1 MLGRGYWWRMRSL
14 AVLCIVIRALASIS
28 NAEEAAGSA
37 WSRLLELEN
46 KLKEKVPAGINAVEF
61 YGGRQKALHDAAAAF
76 VKRFPNDTHKPQAM
90 LWKIQ
95 ASDFPESPE
104 QRIALLRQNEMDA
117 RLIVDDTASPA
128 DLRFQIQRTILDQ
141 WLDNSDLI
149 TTPDQAADL
158 EARMA
163 DLVSKNPTGPQ
174 VISLQLARANLML
187 RFDHKE
193 GLALLE
199 ELAKAPDQN
208 LAVAAKARLLKA
220 QMIGRPVDLQF
231 TALDG
236 SFFDMQALRGKV
248 VLVDFWASWC
258 PDCIREMP
266 AVRQTYQKYK
276 DKGFAV
282 VGISLDKDAQAL
294 SNFVARKLIPW
305 PQYFDGEAWENE
317 LVSKYG
323 VRAIPEMW
331 LINQRGEVVSTD
343 LSVEQLDQRIEQ
355 LMSSGDHLSRK

>member
-1 MLGRGYWWRMRSL
+1 MRSL
-14 AVLCIVIRALASIS
+14 AVLCIVIRALASIA

-37 WSRLLELEN
+37 WSQLQELEN

-61 YGGRQKALHDAAAAF
+61 YGGRQKALHDAAATF
-76 VKRFPNDTHKPQAM
+76 VKQFPNDTHKPQAM

-104 QRIALLRQNEMDA
+104 QRIALLRQNEVDA

-163 DLVSKNPTGPQ
+163 DLVSKNPRAPQ

-187 RFDHKE
+187 RYDHKE

-220 QMIGRPVDLQF
+220 QMIGKSVDLQF

-266 AVRQTYQKYK
+266 VVRQTYQKYK

-282 VGISLDKDAQAL
+282 VGISLDRDAQAL

-305 PQYFDGEAWENE
+305 PQYFDGEGWENE

>member
-1 MLGRGYWWRMRSL
+1 MPPFALGRRTGQRYLTQARKGLVVADAIACCLMY
-14 AVLCIVIRALASIS
+14 CYPSIGFDFKRR
-28 NAEEAAGSA
+28 GS
-37 WSRLLELEN
+37 SRLR
-46 KLKEKVPAGINAVEF
+46 VVA
-61 YGGRQKALHDAAAAF
+61 
-76 VKRFPNDTHKPQAM
+76 
-90 LWKIQ
+90 
-95 ASDFPESPE
+95 
-104 QRIALLRQNEMDA
+104 
-117 RLIVDDTASPA
+117 
-128 DLRFQIQRTILDQ
+128 RFQIQRTILDQ

-163 DLVSKNPTGPQ
+163 DLVSKNPRGPQ

-187 RFDHKE
+187 RFDHQE

-208 LAVAAKARLLKA
+208 LAVAAKVRLLKS
-220 QMIGRPVDLQF
+220 QMIGRAVDLQF

-236 SFFDMQALRGKV
+236 SSFDMQALRGKV

-282 VGISLDKDAQAL
+282 VGISLDKDAQA
-294 SNFVARKLIPW
+294 
-305 PQYFDGEAWENE
+305 
-317 LVSKYG
+317 
-323 VRAIPEMW
+323 
-331 LINQRGEVVSTD
+331 QRGEVVSTD

-355 LMSSGDHLSRK
+355 LLR